1 MLKQAMPPAHP
12 GEVLKGLYLDPLEI
26 SITQAAANLGVS
38 RNTLSL
44 IVNAK
49 TSINAEMALRLAE
62 ALNTTPELWLDMQ
75 QSYNLWHAKNNRK
88 KVQVRLMRKK
98 ELEINA

>member
-12 GEVLKGLYLDPLEI
+12 GEVLKSLYLDPLEI
-26 SITQAAANLGVS
+26 SITQAALNLGVS

-49 TSINAEMALRLAE
+49 TSINAEMALRLSE

-75 QSYNLWHAKNNRK
+75 QSYNLWHAKKNRN
-88 KVQVRLMRKK
+88 KVQVQLMRKK
-98 ELEINA
+98 DLEVNV